1 LNLPIVMTV
10 PTIVPAMSLGT
21 ADLERERSRLREAQ
35 RLRLNPLAPPFPRFG
50 GSIPSLA
57 TKINDLGQ
65 HGRINCG
72 ISDEYST
79 VRMSGRA

>member
-1 LNLPIVMTV
+1 MNLPIVMTV

-57 TKINDLGQ
+57 TKIKHLDAQ
-65 HGRINCG
+65 SQINCG
-72 ISDEYST
+72 ISREYST
-79 VRMSGRA
+79 ARANQRS